1 MQAATQA
8 PSTLAGLQDWQA
20 AIVGY
25 FIAILMAGTEA
36 APLAVAGSW
45 GIAIFMLL
53 DQASGGQTLG
63 TLISSVQGAAAQPSQ
78 AAQAAQGQANAAQS
92 IFFASG
98 SPNIVQPQTTSAT
111 NNVTGYVP

>member
-1 MQAATQA
+1 M
-8 PSTLAGLQDWQA
+8 SGLSGLKDWQA

-25 FIAILMAGTEA
+25 FAAILIAGTEA

-63 TLISSVQGAAAQPSQ
+63 SLINNVQTAAGQPGQSLANTPPSQ
-78 AAQAAQGQANAAQS
+78 VSGAGGPATGGGPPGQRITALP
-92 IFFASG
+92 G
-98 SPNIVQPQTTSAT
+98 
-111 NNVTGYVP
+111 